1 MLRGR
6 IYILSKK
13 FGQFK
18 LHGNTKSALLTAAI
32 CASGVF
38 LINSGIN
45 VQAATNT
52 NQNQAVTQAS
62 DTDLPEGISQ
72 DDVVNQGTCGTVNWY
87 FTNDGTLY
95 LMGGKLG
102 SLESI
107 DMDISLVT
115 RIDTSKAKSPVIAP
129 EKSSRLFGATVI
141 TSKTYFRN
149 LTTADLSKMDTS
161 NTTNMAYMFDFCS
174 KLTSLDLSNFDTSN
188 VTRMDNM
195 FANCTGLKSVNLSS
209 FNTSQVTSMNWMFNR
224 DTLETLDVSNFD
236 TSSVTDM
243 SDMFARMPNLQNLD
257 ISGFDM
263 SKVTNT
269 ADMFVDAN
277 IKSVTLGPK
286 NKFGNGTNLTT
297 TENNSSWVNVVDSS
311 QPKAD
316 NVSDTTVDLSTIVPK
331 YFDEHPETTDIMLRP
346 SVNGEQLYQGDLTLP
361 VTTQNGETSSRVIKD
376 VIATSP
382 GTVNLPDDNGYTP
395 DPSSV
400 DVTYDIKT
408 DTFNLKKDDQVIN
421 YIPKSGTSITAS
433 VKIPITINGET
444 DSSQPYIVVNDITGA
459 VNHTVTVPVPSTL
472 KDGSNNPNPP
482 TVQAQVNKDGI
493 ITTNETVNYTSPE
506 ISGKVTIPILKDG
519 KKGTVESDKTYT
531 GKVGDTFDVDV
542 PTIDGYNPDKS
553 TVKAT
558 VNADKTIT
566 ANETVT
572 YTPVEKPSVTA
583 KVSIPIS
590 KDGKESTIQ
599 TDQTYTGKIGETI
612 DVTVPT
618 IDGYMPDKST
628 VKATVN
634 DDKTISTNET
644 VTYTPAEKPSVTAKV
659 SIPISKD
666 GKEST
671 IESDQ
676 AYTGKIG
683 DTIDVTVP
691 TIDGYNPDKSTV
703 QATVNA
709 DKTISSDETV
719 TYTKKSSGGS
729 GSNTNNN
736 NNNSNNNNNG
746 NDNQNNVTVEYKDQT
761 VATFNNVD
769 NVPLYSRNSDDTM
782 SRIGNRALARNSA
795 WFSNKK
801 LTINNESYYQV
812 ATNEYVRA
820 DQVYPYQSVNADI
833 RTYGDSS
840 KTLVNAYGDTSNRA
854 LAANSNWFTDRI
866 ATINGD
872 KYYRVST
879 GEFVSVND
887 AYIYQVLN
895 N

>member
-1 MLRGR
+1 M
-6 IYILSKK
+6 LSKK

-62 DTDLPEGISQ
+62 DTDLPEGVNQ
-72 DDVVNQGTCGTVNWY
+72 ADVVSQGTWGTAPWY

-95 LMGGKLG
+95 LMGGKLEKDLRLIG
-102 SLESI
+102 
-107 DMDISLVT
+107 MDINLVT

-129 EKSSRLFGATVI
+129 EDCTMLFGGASVNYGP
-141 TSKTYFRN
+141 YFRN
-149 LTTADLSKMDTS
+149 LTSADLSKMDTS
-161 NTTNMAYMFDFCS
+161 HATNMALMFAHCT
-174 KLTSLDLSNFDTSN
+174 KLTSLDLSSFDTSNVTSMRLMFLGCNSLKSVNVSSFNTSKVNQMERMFNDAALESLDVSNFDTSN
-188 VTRMDNM
+188 VTNM
-195 FANCTGLKSVNLSS
+195 F
-209 FNTSQVTSMNWMFNR
+209 R
-224 DTLETLDVSNFD
+224 
-236 TSSVTDM
+236 
-243 SDMFARMPNLQNLD
+243 MFAYMNNLQSLD
-257 ISGFDM
+257 ISGFDT
-263 SKVTNT
+263 SKV
-269 ADMFVDAN
+269 ADTTLMFLNSN

-286 NKFGNGTNLTT
+286 NKFSSGTNLTT

-395 DPSSV
+395 DPANV

-421 YIPKSGTSITAS
+421 YIPKSGISITAS

-444 DSSQPYIVVNDITGA
+444 DGSQPYIVVNDITGA
-459 VNHTVTVPVPSTL
+459 VGDIVTVPVPSTL
-472 KDGSNNPNPP
+472 KDGSNNPNPT

-531 GKVGDTFDVDV
+531 GKVGDTIDVDV
-542 PTIDGYNPDKS
+542 PTIDGYTPDKS

-558 VNADKTIT
+558 VNA
-566 ANETVT
+566 
-572 YTPVEKPSVTA
+572 
-583 KVSIPIS
+583 
-590 KDGKESTIQ
+590 
-599 TDQTYTGKIGETI
+599 
-612 DVTVPT
+612 
-618 IDGYMPDKST
+618 
-628 VKATVN
+628 
-634 DDKTISTNET
+634 DKTISTNET

-671 IESDQ
+671 IQTDQ
-676 AYTGKIG
+676 TYTGKVG

-703 QATVNA
+703 KATVNA

-736 NNNSNNNNNG
+736 NNNNSNNNNG